1 MYLSYI
7 LVDIYNVNVTMIY
20 STLLG
25 LKILLAKLKGKI
37 IFNMDKLCLK
47 SLNKCAL
54 LWKHIHDK
62 Y

>member
-1 MYLSYI
+1 
-7 LVDIYNVNVTMIY
+7 MIY

-25 LKILLAKLKGKI
+25 LKILLAKLKGKT

-47 SLNKCAL
+47 PLNKCAL
-54 LWKHIHDK
+54 LWKRIHDK